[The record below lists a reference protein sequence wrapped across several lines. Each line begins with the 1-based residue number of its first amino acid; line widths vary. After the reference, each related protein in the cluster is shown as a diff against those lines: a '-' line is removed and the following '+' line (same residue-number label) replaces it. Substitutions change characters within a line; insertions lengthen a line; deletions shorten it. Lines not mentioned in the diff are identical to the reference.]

1 MGKSRGIRFENID
14 DEDRRLISEVLD
26 EAHLVTGKKGLTRKE
41 ISEIIDSLE
50 AIDDDLAA
58 IAAAENGNFSEPIDT
73 LTEPDPV
80 SGVDVEPIDVA
91 AQDIPSEFE
100 EAPIDFNEI
109 EDSSDAISEQSNYR
123 LETIIRS
130 LEDIW

>member
-1 MGKSRGIRFENID
+1 MGD
-14 DEDRRLISEVLD
+14 
-26 EAHLVTGKKGLTRKE
+26 
-41 ISEIIDSLE
+41 
-50 AIDDDLAA
+50 DDDLAA
-58 IAAAENGNFSEPIDT
+58 IAAAENGSFSEPIGS

-100 EAPIDFNEI
+100 EAPMDFNEI
-109 EDSSDAISEQSNYR
+109 EGSSDVISEQSNYR